1 MTEGACENT
10 DRELWRERFGDFYAD
25 SIHVTKDGGIGINVS
40 GHVIVMPLQKWHSLA
55 AEPAPESAVQ
65 SETVRRNML
74 NSGHFAS
81 LFGTFGRLSQRE
93 LHIMNAALTLVAD
106 QPAPEPVAWRWSESG
121 EKRWFPWT
129 TEWDLEKRAQELG
142 CPIQYAY
149 AHPPKAEPAPTTQV
163 PVAWHKMARVWIGGD
178 VFEDRWV
185 ACSEDSAGAE
195 PLYAQS
201 TQSAKEKT

>member
-10 DRELWRERFGDFYAD
+10 DQELWRERFGDFYAD

-40 GHVIVMPLQKWHSLA
+40 GHVIVMPLQKWHALA

-74 NSGHFAS
+74 NSDPFAS

-106 QPAPEPVAWRWSESG
+106 QPAPEPVAKMNMPLIWLYSHCRALGMTKHSDSG
-121 EKRWFPWT
+121 ELEHDIALFVA
-129 TEWDLEKRAQELG
+129 DLKDAAIRKGE
-142 CPIQYAY
+142 
-149 AHPPKAEPAPTTQV
+149 AP
-163 PVAWHKMARVWIGGD
+163 
-178 VFEDRWV
+178 
-185 ACSEDSAGAE
+185 
-195 PLYAQS
+195 
-201 TQSAKEKT
+201 